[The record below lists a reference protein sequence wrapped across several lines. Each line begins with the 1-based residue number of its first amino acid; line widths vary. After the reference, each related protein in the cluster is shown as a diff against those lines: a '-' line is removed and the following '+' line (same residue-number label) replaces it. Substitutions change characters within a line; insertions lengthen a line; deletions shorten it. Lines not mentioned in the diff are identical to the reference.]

1 MKIKARLPA
10 VFIPKDH
17 PLATSCVKA
26 VEKVLNETPDVR
38 HFHAQHN
45 PSWGRPRWL
54 LITHWLQVGGCGPAN
69 EGYMLIEKGI
79 PTICGFGPKGGAP
92 HAPNGTSCVVTY
104 ALASTVL
111 LTCFTSTR
119 EQSGLK

>member
-1 MKIKARLPA
+1 MTSSRYEKASSLLCPDCLLTCACGRRQERNAKIGSDKLKGAMKIKARLPA

-38 HFHAQHN
+38 HFLAQQN

-54 LITHWLQVGGCGPAN
+54 LIAHLTDFRWVDVGRPMKA
-69 EGYMLIEKGI
+69 
-79 PTICGFGPKGGAP
+79 
-92 HAPNGTSCVVTY
+92 
-104 ALASTVL
+104 
-111 LTCFTSTR
+111 TC
-119 EQSGLK
+119 